1 MFHSKKIQTPLGE
14 MLAIK
19 SEKGLC
25 MLEFFD
31 GKSTEKQ
38 LKEIENIGDI
48 LSKEEDEVL
57 NILEEELNL
66 YFEGALKEFTVP
78 LDFIGTD
85 FQKKVWNELLKIP
98 FGETR
103 SYKEQS
109 IAVGDL
115 LAIRAVANANGKNKI
130 AILVPCHRVIGS
142 DGSLTGYAGG
152 KKRKQFL
159 LELESKQLTLFYH
172 KNFKKRKVCL

>member
-1 MFHSKKIQTPLGE
+1 MFRSKKIQTPLGE

-19 SEKGLC
+19 SEKGIC

-38 LKEIENIGDI
+38 LKEIENLGEIFEKDDDI
-48 LSKEEDEVL
+48 L
-57 NILEEELNL
+57 NRLENELND
-66 YFEGALKEFTVP
+66 YFKGNLKEFTIP
-78 LDFIGTD
+78 LDLIGTD
-85 FQKKVWNELLKIP
+85 FQKKVWNELIKIP

-115 LAIRAVANANGKNKI
+115 LAIRAVANANAKNKI
-130 AILVPCHRVIGS
+130 AIVVPCHRVIGS
-142 DGSLTGYAGG
+142 DGTLTGYAGG
-152 KKRKQFL
+152 KKRKKFL
-159 LELESKQLTLFYH
+159 LELESQQLNDTISQ
-172 KNFKKRKVCL
+172 

>member
-1 MFHSKKIQTPLGE
+1 MFRSKKIQTPLGE

-38 LKEIENIGDI
+38 LKEIENLGEI
-48 LSKEEDEVL
+48 LEKDDEVL
-57 NILEEELNL
+57 NRLENELND
-66 YFEGALKEFTVP
+66 YFKGNLKEFSIP
-78 LDFIGTD
+78 LDLIGTD
-85 FQKKVWNELLKIP
+85 FQKKVWNELIKIP

-130 AILVPCHRVIGS
+130 AIVVPCHRVIGS

-159 LELESKQLTLFYH
+159 LELESKQLNLF
-172 KNFKKRKVCL
+172 

>member
-48 LSKEEDEVL
+48 LSKEEEEEVL
-57 NILEEELNL
+57 NLLEEELNL
-66 YFEGALKEFTVP
+66 YFEGTLKEFTVP

-159 LELESKQLTLFYH
+159 LELESKQLTLF
-172 KNFKKRKVCL
+172 

>member
-1 MFHSKKIQTPLGE
+1 MFRSKKIQTPLGE

-38 LKEIENIGDI
+38 LKEIENLGEILEKDDDI
-48 LSKEEDEVL
+48 L
-57 NILEEELNL
+57 NRLENELND
-66 YFEGALKEFTVP
+66 YFEGNLKVFTIP
-78 LDFIGTD
+78 LDLIGTD
-85 FQKKVWNELLKIP
+85 FQKKVWNELIKIP

-103 SYKEQS
+103 SYKDQS

-130 AILVPCHRVIGS
+130 AIIVPCHRVIGS

-159 LELESKQLTLFYH
+159 LELESQQLNLF
-172 KNFKKRKVCL
+172 

>member
-1 MFHSKKIQTPLGE
+1 MFRSKKIQTPLGE

-38 LKEIENIGDI
+38 LKEIENLGEIFEKDDDI
-48 LSKEEDEVL
+48 L
-57 NILEEELNL
+57 NRLENELND
-66 YFEGALKEFTVP
+66 YFKGNLKEFTIP
-78 LDFIGTD
+78 LDLIGTD
-85 FQKKVWNELLKIP
+85 FQKKVWNELIKIP

-115 LAIRAVANANGKNKI
+115 LAIRAVANANAKNKI
-130 AILVPCHRVIGS
+130 AIVVPCHRVIGS
-142 DGSLTGYAGG
+142 DGTLTGYAGG
-152 KKRKQFL
+152 KKRKKFL
-159 LELESKQLTLFYH
+159 LELESQQLNLF
-172 KNFKKRKVCL
+172 

>member
-1 MFHSKKIQTPLGE
+1 MFYSKKIQTPLGE
-14 MLAIK
+14 MIAIK
-19 SEKGLC
+19 SQKGLC

-38 LKEIENIGDI
+38 LKEIENLGEII
-48 LSKEEDEVL
+48 LKEEDEVL
-57 NILEEELNL
+57 ILLEKEINC
-66 YFEGALKEFTVP
+66 YFEGTLKEFTIP
-78 LDFIGTD
+78 LDLIGTD
-85 FQKKVWNELLKIP
+85 FQKKVWNELIKIP

-103 SYKEQS
+103 SYKDQS

-130 AILVPCHRVIGS
+130 AIVVPCHRVIGS

-159 LELESKQLTLFYH
+159 LELESTQLNLF
-172 KNFKKRKVCL
+172 

>member
-1 MFHSKKIQTPLGE
+1 MFRSKKIQTPLGE

-38 LKEIENIGDI
+38 LKEIENLGEILEKDDDI
-48 LSKEEDEVL
+48 L
-57 NILEEELNL
+57 NRLENELND
-66 YFEGALKEFTVP
+66 YFKGNLKEFTIP
-78 LDFIGTD
+78 LDLIGTD
-85 FQKKVWNELLKIP
+85 FQKKVWNELIKIP

-130 AILVPCHRVIGS
+130 AIIVPCHRVIGS

-159 LELESKQLTLFYH
+159 LELESQQLNLF
-172 KNFKKRKVCL
+172 

>member
-1 MFHSKKIQTPLGE
+1 
-14 MLAIK
+14 
-19 SEKGLC
+19 

-38 LKEIENIGDI
+38 LKEIENLGDI
-48 LSKEEDEVL
+48 LEKEDEVL
-57 NILEEELNL
+57 NRLENELND
-66 YFEGALKEFTVP
+66 YFEGNLKVFTIP
-78 LDFIGTD
+78 LDLIGTD
-85 FQKKVWNELLKIP
+85 FQKKVWNELIKIP

-103 SYKEQS
+103 SYKDQS

-130 AILVPCHRVIGS
+130 AIIVPCHRVIGS

-159 LELESKQLTLFYH
+159 LELESQQLNLF
-172 KNFKKRKVCL
+172 

>member
-1 MFHSKKIQTPLGE
+1 MFYSKKIQTPLGE

-19 SEKGLC
+19 TEKGLC

-38 LKEIENIGDI
+38 VKELESLGDI
-48 LSKEEDEVL
+48 LEKEDDFFEQ
-57 NILEEELNL
+57 LETELND
-66 YFEGALKEFTVP
+66 YFEGNLTQFTIP
-78 LDFIGTD
+78 FDFIGTD
-85 FQKKVWNELLKIP
+85 FQKKVWNELIKIP
-98 FGETR
+98 FGETK
-103 SYKEQS
+103 SYKEQA

-159 LELESKQLTLFYH
+159 LELESKQLNLF
-172 KNFKKRKVCL
+172 

>member
-1 MFHSKKIQTPLGE
+1 

-38 LKEIENIGDI
+38 LKEIENLGEILEKDDDI
-48 LSKEEDEVL
+48 L
-57 NILEEELNL
+57 NRLENELND
-66 YFEGALKEFTVP
+66 YFKGNLKEFTIP
-78 LDFIGTD
+78 LDLIGTD
-85 FQKKVWNELLKIP
+85 FQKKVWNELIKIP

-130 AILVPCHRVIGS
+130 AIVVPCHRVIGS

-159 LELESKQLTLFYH
+159 LELESQQLNLF
-172 KNFKKRKVCL
+172 